1 MRERLMPGLKVN
13 ISETANQTLLTLIE
27 SSGETIQEI
36 LDRAIENYRRYLFLV
51 QGNEAFV
58 ALRQNKALSEEEV
71 GERQAWEQ
79 TLADGVEK

>member
-1 MRERLMPGLKVN
+1 
-13 ISETANQTLLTLIE
+13 
-27 SSGETIQEI
+27 
-36 LDRAIENYRRYLFLV
+36 V